1 MGVEAKPKKYETV
14 SQLNEMNMY
23 PDLPAFRPVY
33 ITLPLTSSVTMRI
46 VLFPFDYASKY
57 GDFDKCY

>member
-1 MGVEAKPKKYETV
+1 MDVEAKPKKSKTV
-14 SQLNEMNMY
+14 NQLSEMNN

-33 ITLPLTSSVTMRI
+33 ITLPLTSSVIMRI
-46 VLFPFDYASKY
+46 VLFPFDYALKY